1 MKTEK
6 EKMLEG
12 LPYKASDKELS
23 MARLQ
28 AKELLFDFNQL
39 RPKEIKQR
47 KNILKRLFEKTG
59 VHFYIEPPFR
69 CDYGS
74 NISIG
79 ENFFANYNLV
89 ILDCA
94 KVIIGNNVLI
104 GPNVSLFTAA
114 HPIHH
119 EKREG
124 DLEFALP
131 ITIADN
137 VWIGGNTVVNPGI
150 EIGEN
155 TVIGS
160 GSVVTK
166 SIPANIVAAGNP
178 CKIIREITDEDKIF
192 YTKGKRF

>member
-1 MKTEK
+1 MKTER

-12 LPYKASDKELS
+12 MPYKASDKELS

-28 AKELLFDFNQL
+28 AKELIFDFNQL

-47 KNILKRLFEKTG
+47 KNILKRLFENTG

-69 CDYGS
+69 CDYGK

-94 KVIIGNNVLI
+94 KVSIGNNVLI

-114 HPIHH
+114 HPIHP
-119 EKREG
+119 EMREG
-124 DLEFALP
+124 DLEFSFP

-137 VWIGGNTVVNPGI
+137 VWIGGNTVLNPGVT
-150 EIGEN
+150 IGEN

-166 SIPANIVAAGNP
+166 SIPANVVAAGNP
-178 CKIIREITDEDKIF
+178 CKIIRAITDEDKVF
-192 YTKGKRF
+192 YAKGKEY